1 MNTDLLK
8 RFQRWLLIAL
18 TFGILLYLFGSVW
31 AGLSTIQNQLFH
43 YNWWAFVV
51 AIALTLCNYGLRFI
65 KWHYL
70 CNRLSIKI
78 SRKDNAWIF
87 LAGLSMAISPGK
99 AGELLKPYALRE
111 KTSTPMAHSI
121 PALITERL
129 TDGIAMLILAAIGIT
144 SYAAGKIHFLLIPGM
159 ITIIGLLI
167 LSHEGL
173 SMWILKKLGTL
184 PLINRVSDKLT
195 ELYRAMRTC
204 LAPVSLI
211 WTVILSLFAWA
222 AECVAFQ
229 VIFQGMGV
237 ENADFDI
244 CFFVYAFATVAGS
257 AMPGGLGVTDG
268 ALIGGAQELI
278 AGISPAQ
285 ATLAA
290 ILTRL
295 ATMWFGVALGA
306 IALFRISKL
315 FDQKSPTDSTSKDI
329 QLEQ

>member
-1 MNTDLLK
+1 MKKDLLK

-18 TFGILLYLFGSVW
+18 TFGILLYLIGSVW
-31 AGLSTIQNQLFH
+31 AGLSTIQDQLFQYH
-43 YNWWAFVV
+43 WWAFAV
-51 AIALTLCNYGLRFI
+51 AIALTLSNYALRFV

-70 CNRLSIKI
+70 CNRLSINI
-78 SRKDNAWIF
+78 SLKDNAWIF

-111 KTSTPMAHSI
+111 KTGTAMAHSI

-129 TDGIAMLILAAIGIT
+129 TDGIAMLILAAIGVT
-144 SYAAGKIHFLLIPGM
+144 SYAAGKIHFLLIPGI
-159 ITIIGLLI
+159 ITIMGLLI
-167 LSHEGL
+167 LAHEGFSL
-173 SMWILKKLGTL
+173 WILKQLGKL
-184 PLINRVSDKLT
+184 PIINKVSDKLT

-237 ENADFDI
+237 ENASFDI

-278 AGISPAQ
+278 VGISPAQ

-290 ILTRL
+290 ILTRI

-306 IALFRISKL
+306 IALFRISSL
-315 FDQKSPTDSTSKDI
+315 LDQNSSEESVKH
-329 QLEQ
+329 E

>member
-1 MNTDLLK
+1 
-8 RFQRWLLIAL
+8 
-18 TFGILLYLFGSVW
+18 
-31 AGLSTIQNQLFH
+31 
-43 YNWWAFVV
+43 
-51 AIALTLCNYGLRFI
+51 
-65 KWHYL
+65 
-70 CNRLSIKI
+70 
-78 SRKDNAWIF
+78 
-87 LAGLSMAISPGK
+87 MAISPGK

-111 KTSTPMAHSI
+111 KTQTPMAHSI

-144 SYAAGKIHFLLIPGM
+144 SYAAGKIHFLLIPGV

-167 LSHEGL
+167 LAHEGL
-173 SMWILKKLGTL
+173 SLWILKKLGTL
-184 PLINRVSDKLT
+184 PIINKISDKLT

-204 LAPVSLI
+204 LAPISLLWTVFLSLI
-211 WTVILSLFAWA
+211 AWA

-237 ENADFDI
+237 HNADFDI

-295 ATMWFGVALGA
+295 ATMWFGVALGT
-306 IALFRISKL
+306 IALFRISSL
-315 FDQKSPTDSTSKDI
+315 FDQKSPQDPTSMNRPSK
-329 QLEQ
+329 Q